1 MARGERSRAACR
13 RDPRAGASRLL
24 TRAEW
29 ALAMIA
35 VVDVGE
41 FAWDVAHG
49 SPGTH
54 WLLKLTV
61 LVLALTGI
69 LGIEAF
75 RHHCAR

>member
-1 MARGERSRAACR
+1 
-13 RDPRAGASRLL
+13 
-24 TRAEW
+24 
-29 ALAMIA
+29 MIA